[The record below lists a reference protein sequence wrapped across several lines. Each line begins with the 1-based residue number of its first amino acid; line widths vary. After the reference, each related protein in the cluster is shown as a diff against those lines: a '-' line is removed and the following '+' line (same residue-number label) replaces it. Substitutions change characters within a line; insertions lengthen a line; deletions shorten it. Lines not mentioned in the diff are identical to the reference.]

1 MGSFVTL
8 GAQALKH
15 LLEACHNCARGN
27 PAKVCVNN
35 ISERLEKETVHSFS
49 FLCCETIISIDG
61 VIWHSEDETLDG
73 ITSRVQ
79 RHHQPVYMRQDPAV
93 INKEFSDFVDI
104 SVKCEDGVKS
114 ITDEDDASCKNVLEK
129 DPLLLDESTAL
140 HTNTDGCGIEGQA
153 LDCDTK
159 SVNKGLRKKFVGIL
173 EKQDLLGMNISSE
186 QNRFPESSKGKKYP
200 EIFACEF
207 CGKTFKG
214 KERAYQF
221 YYHRNR
227 EHTHEMSF
235 KCDVC
240 SKEFWG
246 DRELLAH
253 RTQHKDQGHVCHICG
268 QKFNASKNLKVHLLI
283 HVPIREHVCRYCDKP
298 FRRKDHLIVHERIHT
313 GIRPY
318 QCQWCDSGYPQKHQ
332 LKLHIRKC
340 PILRQTDAK
349 VYGT

>member
-159 SVNKGLRKKFVGIL
+159 SVNKGH
-173 EKQDLLGMNISSE
+173 D
-186 QNRFPESSKGKKYP
+186 SKP
-200 EIFACEF
+200 VVP
-207 CGKTFKG
+207 
-214 KERAYQF
+214 
-221 YYHRNR
+221 N
-227 EHTHEMSF
+227 
-235 KCDVC
+235 
-240 SKEFWG
+240 FW
-246 DRELLAH
+246 
-253 RTQHKDQGHVCHICG
+253 
-268 QKFNASKNLKVHLLI
+268 
-283 HVPIREHVCRYCDKP
+283 Y
-298 FRRKDHLIVHERIHT
+298 
-313 GIRPY
+313 
-318 QCQWCDSGYPQKHQ
+318 
-332 LKLHIRKC
+332 
-340 PILRQTDAK
+340 AK
-349 VYGT
+349 VFHMVPEYFQDHM